1 MAADPMPV
9 HRPLLRIIQCTC
21 GEKIP
26 AEDYD
31 QHVRDREPRDIGRWV
46 ADAVLASVNLAIA
59 RKEPTDG

>member
-1 MAADPMPV
+1 MAKLPQAKAD
-9 HRPLLRIIQCTC
+9 
-21 GEKIP
+21 EKTTSKIEAPPIP